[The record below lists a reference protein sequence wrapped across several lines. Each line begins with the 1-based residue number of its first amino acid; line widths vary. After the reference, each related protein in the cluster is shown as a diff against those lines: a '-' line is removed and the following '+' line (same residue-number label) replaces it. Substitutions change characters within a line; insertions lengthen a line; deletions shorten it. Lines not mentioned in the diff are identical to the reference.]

1 MLESI
6 TANVADLDK
15 YWSEQDFK
23 KNPQLKMAA
32 TFWTSFDVQNELPIP
47 LLLHGDHASFSE
59 TDSMLVVSMRCVISD
74 KAVKNSELLLA
85 CLPKEATTGS
95 TWKPIWDAITA
106 SLTALANGRHPDRS
120 RPLRRAIVMAVA
132 GDLEFFAAEFGWPTA
147 SSNYPCPFCK
157 ADNFFNEDKK
167 VAPFNDFRPTAAWRA
182 LPRTPPNNGHQL
194 LSVPAVNCWSLK
206 LDLLHMVDLGCSVSC
221 QVK

>member
-15 YWSEQDFK
+15 YWAEQDFK

-32 TFWTSFDVQNELPIP
+32 TFRTSFDVQIELPIP

-59 TDSMLVVSMRCVISD
+59 TDSMLVVSMRCIISD

-132 GDLEFFAAEFGWPTA
+132 GDVEFFAAEFGWPTA
-147 SSNYPCPFCK
+147 SSNYPTGQTT
-157 ADNFFNEDKK
+157 FFNEDKK
-167 VAPFNDFRPTAAWRA
+167 VASFNDFRTNCSLESFATYSAEQW
-182 LPRTPPNNGHQL
+182 PPAF
-194 LSVPAVNCWSLK
+194 VCT
-206 LDLLHMVDLGCSVSC
+206 GC
-221 QVK
+221 

>member
-74 KAVKNSELLLA
+74 KAA

-95 TWKPIWDAITA
+95 TWKPIY
-106 SLTALANGRHPDRS
+106 LGCHNCQPDCTGK
-120 RPLRRAIVMAVA
+120 RPPP
-132 GDLEFFAAEFGWPTA
+132 GSESAAEAGNRYGGCRRFGIFRCRIWVAYREFQLPL
-147 SSNYPCPFCK
+147 PFLQGRQL
-157 ADNFFNEDKK
+157 FNEDKK

-194 LSVPAVNCWSLK
+194 LSVPAVNC
-206 LDLLHMVDLGCSVSC
+206 
-221 QVK
+221 

>member
-106 SLTALANGRHPDRS
+106 SLTALANGRHPHRS

-132 GDLEFFAAEFGWPTA
+132 GDL
-147 SSNYPCPFCK
+147 
-157 ADNFFNEDKK
+157 NFSLQNLGG
-167 VAPFNDFRPTAAWRA
+167 
-182 LPRTPPNNGHQL
+182 LPRVPTTPALFARQTTFLTRTRKLHLSTTLDQL
-194 LSVPAVNCWSLK
+194 QLGELCHVLRRTMATSFCLYR
-206 LDLLHMVDLGCSVSC
+206 LLTVGP
-221 QVK
+221 